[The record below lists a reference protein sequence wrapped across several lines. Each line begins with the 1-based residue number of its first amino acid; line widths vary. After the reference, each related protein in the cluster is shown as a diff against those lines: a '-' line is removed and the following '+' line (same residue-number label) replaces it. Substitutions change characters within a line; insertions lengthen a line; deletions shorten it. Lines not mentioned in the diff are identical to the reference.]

1 VEVVRQRG
9 GDCLSRALQQVTVSR
24 EEEAVNQFSVHYL
37 PPIEQEE
44 MRAAEEREQRAAS
57 RGREAAR
64 RLGQEEWVEEAT
76 RRTEEERRES
86 VRLMEMLRTAR
97 ILCNAAGKEKATETE
112 SEIIP
117 PALPVPGRTH
127 PEQSE
132 KRQQQRH
139 VIASRGPGRAA
150 APPTAVRNPPVRPTP
165 LPRDNTGTDSGGA
178 TVTHHQRNSSECKTD
193 PKQRAEEE
201 RKLSRLLGGLGRL
214 DSTEEVS
221 SLSTILEETEAVSQ
235 DKQSSST
242 RPAGS
247 AGPPPSPPLCP
258 ASSCSPSSSA
268 SSSPFLV
275 SRVEHVGEK
284 VAELGAADLAGVRR
298 LLDRARLQGQ
308 QLDQQARGAGRL
320 SVQGPPVAQGNKAG
334 KAFQLDSKFIQKVCD
349 FSSSVSELSSDQSSY
364 FRPVTKLQQKP
375 LQPVKNLPPKLSR
388 KKPKTILKSSKSST
402 LTATVAAPPMNPRL
416 LGYIRQLLE
425 MRPEEMQDW
434 SVSSD
439 GTGPGT
445 ATKPRSASLSI
456 SSLSDSTSYS

>member
-1 VEVVRQRG
+1 M
-9 GDCLSRALQQVTVSR
+9 
-24 EEEAVNQFSVHYL
+24 EEA
-37 PPIEQEE
+37 
-44 MRAAEEREQRAAS
+44 A
-57 RGREAAR
+57 
-64 RLGQEEWVEEAT
+64 

-97 ILCNAAGKEKATETE
+97 ILCNAADKEKATETE
-112 SEIIP
+112 SESIP
-117 PALPVPGRTH
+117 TTLPVPGRKQ
-127 PEQSE
+127 PEQPE
-132 KRQQQRH
+132 KPERQQQRH
-139 VIASRGPGRAA
+139 VIGSRGPGRAA
-150 APPTAVRNPPVRPTP
+150 PPPTAVPNPKVRPTP
-165 LPRDNTGTDSGGA
+165 LPRDNTGSDSGVA
-178 TVTHHQRNSSECKTD
+178 TVTHHQRNYSRRQTD

-201 RKLSRLLGGLGRL
+201 RKLSRLLSGLGGL

-247 AGPPPSPPLCP
+247 AGPPPSPRPLCP

-284 VAELGAADLAGVRR
+284 VAVLDAADLAGVRR

-308 QLDQQARGAGRL
+308 QLDQQAGGAGRL
-320 SVQGPPVAQGNKAG
+320 SVHGSPVAQGNKAG

-364 FRPVTKLQQKP
+364 FRPVNKIQQNPVK
-375 LQPVKNLPPKLSR
+375 PVKNLPPKLSR

-402 LTATVAAPPMNPRL
+402 LTATGAAPPMNPRL

-434 SVSSD
+434 SVSSG
-439 GTGPGT
+439 GTSPGT
-445 ATKPRSASLSI
+445 AFKPRPASLTI